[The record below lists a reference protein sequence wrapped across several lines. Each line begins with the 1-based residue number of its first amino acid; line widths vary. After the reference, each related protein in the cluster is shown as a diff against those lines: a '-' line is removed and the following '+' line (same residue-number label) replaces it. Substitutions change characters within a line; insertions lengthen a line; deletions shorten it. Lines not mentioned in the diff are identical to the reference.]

1 MENTNIQNE
10 IQSKKAYEQPSI
22 EVIELDATPLLFVGS
37 PNDTTTPYNDNNY
50 FD

>member
-10 IQSKKAYEQPSI
+10 IQSKKAYEQPAI
-22 EVIELDATPLLFVGS
+22 EVIYLDETPALLAKSPGS
-37 PNDTTTPYNDNNY
+37 GTPYNDNNY